1 MVKIQYELGQRA
13 FIGGLW
19 VNNWTTAQNDFQKTQ
34 KSKKKH
40 RISIIVIVMMIKRV
54 QKLLREMWN
63 SQNEVL
69 HKDKQSRYLQSRIMK
84 VHNMI
89 TSLFQRKEH
98 IPRNQLAA
106 ADRKYF
112 QRQIQVIKKMKLTRK
127 ERCTQDAEAILNKYD
142 EENESAQIRAFRS
155 YFMHRDDG

>member
-1 MVKIQYELGQRA
+1 
-13 FIGGLW
+13 
-19 VNNWTTAQNDFQKTQ
+19 
-34 KSKKKH
+34 
-40 RISIIVIVMMIKRV
+40 MIKRV